1 MEQLTLDPILEIH
14 LKPDY
19 EKNSKNSSL
28 KDPAVKRPVPQ
39 IAVLD
44 KNGVIQTVNES
55 WTSFAAAHRASEWH
69 NGCAGMNYP
78 EICKKNIARF
88 SEESSN
94 AANGIL
100 AALNGSLPAFE
111 LEYACY
117 TLAGK
122 RWFLMSVISLPG
134 NTGAIV
140 THTDIT
146 EQKIIEKM
154 RDDFINIVSHELKTP
169 ITSLKGIV
177 HILQLSFLKK
187 MTGDGSRLLST
198 MDSQLDKL
206 TRIIGDLLDIYTVPG
221 QEMTLD
227 TVPFDFTKLV
237 VETVDNVRNMS
248 PLHFIS
254 IKENEP
260 VIYIGDRFR
269 IEQVITNLLT
279 NAVKYSPQ
287 SNQVLISSVR
297 KNNTIVFSVQDF
309 GIGISQ
315 EDLASVFQRFYRV
328 DNGAEFN
335 GLGLGLH
342 ISSEIIKAHRGK
354 FWAESQVGQGSIFY
368 FSLPLPPG

>member
-1 MEQLTLDPILEIH
+1 
-14 LKPDY
+14 
-19 EKNSKNSSL
+19 
-28 KDPAVKRPVPQ
+28 
-39 IAVLD
+39 
-44 KNGVIQTVNES
+44 
-55 WTSFAAAHRASEWH
+55 
-69 NGCAGMNYP
+69 
-78 EICKKNIARF
+78 
-88 SEESSN
+88 
-94 AANGIL
+94 
-100 AALNGSLPAFE
+100 
-111 LEYACY
+111 
-117 TLAGK
+117 
-122 RWFLMSVISLPG
+122 
-134 NTGAIV
+134 
-140 THTDIT
+140 
-146 EQKIIEKM
+146 
-154 RDDFINIVSHELKTP
+154 
-169 ITSLKGIV
+169 
-177 HILQLSFLKK
+177 
-187 MTGDGSRLLST
+187 

-354 FWAESQVGQGSIFY
+354 FWAESRVGQGSIFY